1 MGSSTPFKGQ
11 NFFDSPRV
19 CPRTPAGKTPLL
31 LIPPGDFGKALVPRK
46 LGLNQ
51 EKTRTG
57 TSDHMISSGIAEGE
71 WGTGTLSSG
80 RLRICSK
87 DTRICSD
94 SSTLRCSGGSSSQNR
109 LWALAEEELVGKPF
123 CVYYIPTP
131 CFVTHYKAGEELR
144 HMHNFSVSRHRP
156 KGDTYVV
163 PCVESKCLQTTG

>member
-1 MGSSTPFKGQ
+1 
-11 NFFDSPRV
+11 
-19 CPRTPAGKTPLL
+19 
-31 LIPPGDFGKALVPRK
+31 
-46 LGLNQ
+46 
-51 EKTRTG
+51 
-57 TSDHMISSGIAEGE
+57 MISSGIAEGE

-131 CFVTHYKAGEELR
+131 CFITHYKAGEELR

-163 PCVESKCLQTTG
+163 PCVENPDVSRLQAESAFMPWVFTEGLMCASHCTGHRF